1 MAAGRVRH
9 RRKEVLMTK
18 KDGRRGGAAEGSEF
32 GAERRTAPGHTRVG
46 TGPLGRRRSDDAL
59 AAEIHEILTQ
69 DPELDTIDI
78 EVEVAGG
85 AVTLTGTVDSGDA
98 RMLAEELVE
107 SLTGVREVH
116 NRLRVAR

>member
-1 MAAGRVRH
+1 
-9 RRKEVLMTK
+9 MTK
-18 KDGRRGGAAEGSEF
+18 KDGRRGEAMGESEF
-32 GAERRTAPGHTRVG
+32 GAERRVAAGHSRAG

-59 AAEIHEILTQ
+59 AAEIHEILTN
-69 DPELDTIDI
+69 DPELDTTDI
-78 EVEVAGG
+78 EIEVAGG

-116 NRLRVAR
+116 NRLRVVR

>member
-1 MAAGRVRH
+1 MA
-9 RRKEVLMTK
+9 K
-18 KDGRRGGAAEGSEF
+18 KDGKQGPPTAGSEF
-32 GAERRTAPGHTRVG
+32 GAERRMAPGHARVG
-46 TGPLGRRRSDDAL
+46 TGPMGRRRSDDAL
-59 AAEIHEILTQ
+59 ATEIHEILTQ
-69 DPELDTIDI
+69 DPELDTNDI

-85 AVTLTGTVDSGDA
+85 AVTLTGTVESSDA

>member
-1 MAAGRVRH
+1 
-9 RRKEVLMTK
+9 MTK
-18 KDGRRGGAAEGSEF
+18 KESKRGSAGEPQF
-32 GAERRTAPGHTRVG
+32 GAERRVAPGHSPVG
-46 TGPLGRRRSDDAL
+46 VGPLGRRRSDDAL
-59 AAEIHEILTQ
+59 AADIHEILTQ
-69 DPELDTIDI
+69 DPELDTTEI

-85 AVTLTGTVDSGDA
+85 AVTLMGTVDSGDA

>member
-1 MAAGRVRH
+1 
-9 RRKEVLMTK
+9 MTK
-18 KDGRRGGAAEGSEF
+18 KDGKRVGRAGESEVA
-32 GAERRTAPGHTRVG
+32 AERRVAPGHSRVG
-46 TGPLGRRRSDDAL
+46 TGPLGRRRSDDSL

-69 DPELDTIDI
+69 DPELDTTDI

-98 RMLAEELVE
+98 RLLAEELVE

>member
-1 MAAGRVRH
+1 
-9 RRKEVLMTK
+9 MTK
-18 KDGRRGGAAEGSEF
+18 KDGRRGAATGESEF
-32 GAERRTAPGHTRVG
+32 GAERRVAAGHSRAG

-59 AAEIHEILTQ
+59 AAEIHEILTN
-69 DPELDTIDI
+69 DPELDTTDI
-78 EVEVAGG
+78 EIEVAGG

>member
-1 MAAGRVRH
+1 
-9 RRKEVLMTK
+9 MTK
-18 KDGRRGGAAEGSEF
+18 KDGRRGEATGESEF
-32 GAERRTAPGHTRVG
+32 GAERRVAAGQSRVG

-59 AAEIHEILTQ
+59 AAEIHEILTN
-69 DPELDTIDI
+69 DPELDTTDI
-78 EVEVAGG
+78 EIEVAGG

>member
-1 MAAGRVRH
+1 
-9 RRKEVLMTK
+9 MTK
-18 KDGRRGGAAEGSEF
+18 KDGKRVGPAGESEVA
-32 GAERRTAPGHTRVG
+32 AERRVAPAHSRVG
-46 TGPLGRRRSDDAL
+46 TGPLGRRRSDDSL

-69 DPELDTIDI
+69 DPELDTTDI

>member
-1 MAAGRVRH
+1 
-9 RRKEVLMTK
+9 MTK
-18 KDGRRGGAAEGSEF
+18 KDGRRGEAMGESEV
-32 GAERRTAPGHTRVG
+32 GAERRVAPGHSRAG

-59 AAEIHEILTQ
+59 AAEIHEILTN
-69 DPELDTIDI
+69 DPELDTTDI
-78 EVEVAGG
+78 EIEVAGG

-98 RMLAEELVE
+98 RLLAEELVE

>member
-1 MAAGRVRH
+1 
-9 RRKEVLMTK
+9 MTK
-18 KDGRRGGAAEGSEF
+18 KDGRRGEATGESEF
-32 GAERRTAPGHTRVG
+32 GAERRVAAGHARAG

-59 AAEIHEILTQ
+59 AAEIHEILTN
-69 DPELDTIDI
+69 DPELDTTDI
-78 EVEVAGG
+78 EIEVAGG

>member
-1 MAAGRVRH
+1 
-9 RRKEVLMTK
+9 MTK
-18 KDGRRGGAAEGSEF
+18 KDGRRGEATGESEF
-32 GAERRTAPGHTRVG
+32 GAERRVAAGHSRAG

-59 AAEIHEILTQ
+59 AAEIHEILTN
-69 DPELDTIDI
+69 DPELDTTDI
-78 EVEVAGG
+78 EIEVAGG

>member
-1 MAAGRVRH
+1 
-9 RRKEVLMTK
+9 MTK
-18 KDGRRGGAAEGSEF
+18 KDGRRGEATGESEF
-32 GAERRTAPGHTRVG
+32 GAERRVATGHSRAA

-59 AAEIHEILTQ
+59 AAEIHEILTN
-69 DPELDTIDI
+69 DPELDTTDI
-78 EVEVAGG
+78 EIEVAGG

-116 NRLRVAR
+116 NRLRVVR

>member
-1 MAAGRVRH
+1 
-9 RRKEVLMTK
+9 MTK
-18 KDGRRGGAAEGSEF
+18 KDGKTGVHSEV
-32 GAERRTAPGHTRVG
+32 APERRVAPSHSRAGN
-46 TGPLGRRRSDDAL
+46 GPLGRRRSDDSL

-69 DPELDTIDI
+69 DPELDTTDLEI
-78 EVEVAGG
+78 EVAGG

-116 NRLRVAR
+116 NRLRVVR